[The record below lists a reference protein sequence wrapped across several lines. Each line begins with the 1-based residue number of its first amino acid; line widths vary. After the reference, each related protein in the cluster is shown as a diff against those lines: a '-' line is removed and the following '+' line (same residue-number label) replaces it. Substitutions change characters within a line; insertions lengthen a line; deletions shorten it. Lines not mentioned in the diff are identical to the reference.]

1 MSKRFLISKDVAHDL
16 YQNNCRAVVMV
27 NLPND
32 VPAGIKNDI
41 IADLDNSNIT
51 PRKKHDPD
59 WNRMTLGFETSN
71 IALEAKNQIDTFLL
85 DIGIPQVRLHIF
97 KLHQ

>member
-32 VPAGIKNDI
+32 IPAGIKDDI
-41 IADLDNSNIT
+41 IADLDNSKII

-71 IALEAKNQIDTFLL
+71 IALEAKNQIYTFLYN
-85 DIGIPQVRLHIF
+85 IGMSQARLHII